1 MLRNMSKVDINIITR
16 GSVSGG
22 AKREIVNTLQDCY
35 KHFGTKLPN
44 KVDVFIAENDSIV
57 ADFLREEKFRLGILD
72 NYFDECICSND
83 AWRGY
88 PRITIAVE
96 SLSKLNK
103 LTRLGALRHEAAHT
117 ALHGSLE
124 YGIFQI
130 SEECQQIALIKGID
144 MEVLELAVRYL
155 SDAVKDC
162 ETTKFLIEHDYI
174 NCQAAYA
181 LECVHPPE
189 QDQLSREPIKSE
201 RQAFFIYKTSLL
213 RPLLFASPLVSLPKS
228 KKISR
233 EHKVLLD
240 RKIEEI
246 AELLGPNQNKL
257 LQVAEKIADGL
268 TEDTHY
274 NINLATRQAMV
285 LA

>member
-1 MLRNMSKVDINIITR
+1 MC
-16 GSVSGG
+16 
-22 AKREIVNTLQDCY
+22 A
-35 KHFGTKLPN
+35 H
-44 KVDVFIAENDSIV
+44 
-57 ADFLREEKFRLGILD
+57 
-72 NYFDECICSND
+72 D
-83 AWRGY
+83 ALRGY
-88 PRITIAVE
+88 PRITIALE
-96 SLSKLNK
+96 KLSKLKK
-103 LTRLGALRHEAAHT
+103 LTRLGAIRHEAAHT

-130 SEECQQIALIKGID
+130 PEECRQIALIKGID
-144 MEVLELAVRYL
+144 MPVLEQAVRYL
-155 SDAVKDC
+155 SNAVKDC
-162 ETTKFLIEHDYI
+162 ETTKFLVEHDYI

-189 QDQLSREPIKSE
+189 QEQLTIEHIQSE
-201 RQAFFIYKTSLL
+201 RQAYFIYKTALL
-213 RPLLFASPLVSLPKS
+213 GPLLFTTPLLALPKS

-246 AELLGPNQNKL
+246 AEFLGPNQNKIF
-257 LQVAEKIADGL
+257 QVAEKIAGGL
-268 TEDTHY
+268 TEDTHE